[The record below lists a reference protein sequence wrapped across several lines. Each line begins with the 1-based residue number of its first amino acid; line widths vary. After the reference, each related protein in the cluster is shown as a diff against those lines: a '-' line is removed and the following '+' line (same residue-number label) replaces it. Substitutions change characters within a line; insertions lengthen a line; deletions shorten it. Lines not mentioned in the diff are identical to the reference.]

1 MTRPSGGEERT
12 ARIHPVWHALPVVFV
27 GALLVLGARSLV
39 LDDARFGWGMFRQIL
54 VVDVDY
60 AWVLEDGTLRPHWPG
75 AELKGPA
82 RRLDGRPGHLYGYG
96 RRAMR
101 DWVTGYVRWRARR
114 DPPPGAVAL
123 RGVAAWTV
131 NRSGP
136 TRRDVVEAP
145 VPP

>member
-1 MTRPSGGEERT
+1 
-12 ARIHPVWHALPVVFV
+12 V
-27 GALLVLGARSLV
+27 
-39 LDDARFGWGMFRQIL
+39 
-54 VVDVDY
+54 
-60 AWVLEDGTLRPHWPG
+60 WVLEDGTQRPHWPG

-82 RRLDGRPGHLYGYG
+82 HRLDGRPGHLYGYG

-136 TRRDVVEAP
+136 TWRDVVEAP